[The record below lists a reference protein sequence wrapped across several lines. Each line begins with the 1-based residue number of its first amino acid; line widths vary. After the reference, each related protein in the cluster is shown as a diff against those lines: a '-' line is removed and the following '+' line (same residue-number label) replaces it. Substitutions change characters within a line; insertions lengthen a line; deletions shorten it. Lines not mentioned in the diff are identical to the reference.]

1 MAVKTSSKTIVS
13 LEDPASLQ
21 TLLSSPTFSR
31 TASPPSLMSASGTEL
46 SPATPISGAP
56 FLGTSGVF
64 TTSTADQVV
73 VPVSDTSVT
82 SEGTTQNITFN
93 TDSNRS
99 VVIAGITTTETSTA
113 IVDSVSVYNTDGD
126 IFVTGVDQRSVQQF
140 IYGSGS
146 DYTLPTA
153 STVVLGGVKIDGST
167 ILIDSDGVISAAP
180 GGYVLPTASTSVLG
194 GVKVDGT
201 TIVIDG
207 SGVISATA
215 SGSGTVTSVNV
226 AGGTTGLTTSGGP
239 ITSSG
244 TITLGGIL
252 SVAHGGTGA
261 NSTSGAF
268 DALAPTTTTGDL
280 IYFDGTDNV
289 RLGIGSAG
297 QVLTVSGGIPAWANT
312 GATGTV
318 TSVSFS
324 SGNGFTG
331 TVTNSTT
338 TPSISVGTSVTG
350 LLKGDGL
357 AVTAAVANTDYQ
369 LPITV
374 TTTGNSG
381 PATFVGNVLN
391 IPDYS
396 TGGGGGSGVSQ
407 IVAGSNISVSNGG
420 LGVVTIDN
428 AYTLP
433 TAGEGSGGTLGG
445 VRVDGSTIVID
456 GNGIITA
463 VGGGGGGSGTVTS
476 VGVSGGTTGLTVSG
490 SPITTSGT
498 MTLGGV
504 LAVAHGGTGSNTA
517 QGSFAALAPSQ
528 TGNAGRLLTTDGTT
542 ASWTSLGI
550 TNELYVSKGGNDAT
564 ADGTITNPFL
574 TIQAAVNYLNSNYPV
589 ASNSGTP
596 FVIIVAPG
604 TYNENVTI
612 NRFLT
617 HLWGYEGQLKTTRIN
632 GTVTVNGAVN
642 YSGLFQNSVSITNF
656 FIGNSSN
663 NALVVSGIQ
672 PTSID
677 ITECSLYTSD
687 TGIPFVMDNTAVG
700 GNRLRLMN
708 ADLIA
713 EGNASALDVTNVT
726 NGTINAVNTNSSRSG
741 GSAWKF
747 TNTVCTLGTIQ
758 LVGVGASGPS
768 NLLELVG
775 SSTVLSIG
783 YSSFTSSTT
792 NGNGISIGAGATATV
807 GDCFYNIPL
816 GTGYAVTGSAGGIYV
831 RGGNQA
837 VPGTNNTVNPVLTAT
852 TFTMSTHVA
861 ASDLI
866 GTVAIANGG
875 TGASTKT
882 AAFNALAPTTTNGDL
897 IYFNGTNN
905 VRLGIGSAG
914 QVLTVSSGIPAWSSA
929 GTGTVTSLSVV
940 STNGFSGTVANAT
953 TTPAITL
960 GTTVT
965 GLLKGNG
972 SAISAAVANTDYQ
985 MPITLTT
992 TGSSGAATLV
1002 NNVLNIP
1009 QYSGGGGTPG
1019 GSNTELQFNNAGS
1032 FGGISSVTWNGT
1044 ALSLGS
1050 NTQVKITG
1058 GTSGQ
1063 VLSTDG
1069 SGNLS
1074 WATASGGATGL
1085 IEQVVFRYSAGGSG
1099 TFAVADP
1106 IYSNTAGVTAVV
1118 TDAATCVVSFTFTGK
1133 SNPPK
1138 SIITYGQVFSTNTF
1152 IIRSPIGPSST
1163 TPTVAGGG
1171 TNTAPDIAL
1180 GTFTSTN
1187 TMSLQLRPSDT
1198 GATGAVGQRAWL
1210 VVVFGF

>member
-31 TASPPSLMSASGTEL
+31 TPPPTTSTIVSATGIVPSST
-46 SPATPISGAP
+46 
-56 FLGTSGVF
+56 TSGVPTIDTVSLF
-64 TTSTADQVV
+64 STSTADQVV

-113 IVDSVSVYNTDGD
+113 IVESVSVYNTDGD

-140 IYGSGS
+140 VYGSGS

-215 SGSGTVTSVNV
+215 SGSGTVTSV
-226 AGGTTGLTTSGGP
+226 
-239 ITSSG
+239 
-244 TITLGGIL
+244 
-252 SVAHGGTGA
+252 
-261 NSTSGAF
+261 
-268 DALAPTTTTGDL
+268 
-280 IYFDGTDNV
+280 
-289 RLGIGSAG
+289 
-297 QVLTVSGGIPAWANT
+297 
-312 GATGTV
+312 
-318 TSVSFS
+318 SFS

-331 TVTNSTT
+331 TVTNPTT

-391 IPDYS
+391 IPNYS

-428 AYTLP
+428 TYTLP
-433 TAGEGSGGTLGG
+433 KAGVSLEGILGG

-456 GNGIITA
+456 GNGVITA

-542 ASWTSLGI
+542 ASWTSLSI

-677 ITECSLYTSD
+677 ITECSLYTSG

-708 ADLIA
+708 TDLIA

-726 NGTINAVNTNSSRSG
+726 NGAINAVNTNSSRSG

-837 VPGTNNTVNPVLTAT
+837 VPGTNNGVNPVLAAT

-882 AAFNALAPTTTNGDL
+882 AAFNALAPTTINGDL

-914 QVLTVSSGIPAWSSA
+914 QVLTVSGGIPAWSSAGTGTVTSVQVSGGTTGLTATGGPITGSGTITLGGTLAVANGGTGANTAAGAINALIPSQTGQSGKFLTTDGTSVSWGTA

-1019 GSNTELQFNNAGS
+1019 GSNTQLQFNNAGS

-1044 ALSLGS
+1044 ELSLGS
-1050 NTQVKITG
+1050 NTQIKITG

-1074 WATASGGATGL
+1074 WAA
-1085 IEQVVFRYSAGGSG
+1085 AGGSSG
-1099 TFAVADP
+1099 TTETVTFRYAAGASPAFTTSSV
-1106 IYSNTAGVTAVV
+1106 ISQTSGVTATI
-1118 TDAATCVVSFTFTGK
+1118 TDAAACTVTFTFTGK
-1133 SNPPK
+1133 STPPK
-1138 SIITYGQVFSTNTF
+1138 SITTYGQVYSGNTF
-1152 IIRSPIGPSST
+1152 SVRDVTSLVGASIS
-1163 TPTVAGGG
+1163 GGG
-1171 TNTAPDIAL
+1171 TADNPTL
-1180 GTFTSTN
+1180 FSSFSSTN
-1187 TMSLQLRPSDT
+1187 VLTLTLNATNT
-1198 GATGAVGQRAWL
+1198 GAAGTGPPTPKAPWL
-1210 VVVFGF
+1210 FVVFGF